1 MFVFLQQQ
9 NLRDQAPYKYPQ
21 DTQFSVQSTEFLWE
35 KQGYCV
41 IVLFYTDKFKNAAIL
56 NSSCK

>member
-1 MFVFLQQQ
+1 M
-9 NLRDQAPYKYPQ
+9 
-21 DTQFSVQSTEFLWE
+21 QFSVQSTKFVWGKE
-35 KQGYCV
+35 GDV